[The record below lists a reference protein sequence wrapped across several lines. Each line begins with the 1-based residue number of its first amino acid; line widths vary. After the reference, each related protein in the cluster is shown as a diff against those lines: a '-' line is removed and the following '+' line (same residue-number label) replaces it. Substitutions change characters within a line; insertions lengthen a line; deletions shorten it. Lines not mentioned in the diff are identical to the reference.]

1 MITAIISLIALLIAS
16 CTQQSIT
23 STNTYEKAMPFSKA
37 EIKKVEAN
45 QEATCAEYSTKS
57 NIRLKRIAEINAS
70 QNEQGLTQKQKNE
83 KRDYLM
89 VHINDG
95 LEEIERL
102 KDKCDA
108 LNKRLD
114 EMYEANHI
122 AGDKYLE
129 QRNRR

>member
-1 MITAIISLIALLIAS
+1 MIKAIISLIALLTAS

-23 STNTYEKAMPFSKA
+23 STNTYEKAMPFSKD

-70 QNEQGLTQKQKNE
+70 QNEQGLTQKQKNA
-83 KRDYLM
+83 RYDYLM
-89 VHINDG
+89 AHINDG
-95 LEEIERL
+95 LEEAEQL
-102 KDKCDA
+102 KNKCDA

-114 EMYEANHI
+114 EMYKANHI

-129 QRNRR
+129 QRKRK